1 MKKKSVSILLCIAL
15 TTVMLNGCGTS
26 DNSPSDN
33 TAASDAETA
42 APEQT
47 ADSAS
52 MTLQLAHVN
61 PGNDD
66 DNLHHT
72 CLTFADQLDK
82 LSGGTI
88 AVKVVGDSQ
97 LGTDREVIEGMQM
110 GTVDMSFSMNSS
122 LGSFLPALQVFDLPF
137 LFGNRDQVYAVFDDD
152 AIMDPL
158 KQQLYEEAGIL
169 ILGMG
174 DNGFR
179 NCLNNIK
186 PINSMEDV
194 AGMKLRLPEN
204 AIWSDCFSSFGASP
218 TAMAFSEVYTACQ
231 QGTVDGFE
239 LPTASVYSG
248 AYWEVCDY
256 YSLTEHL
263 FTALDLCISGMTWD
277 SLTEE
282 QQQWVQ
288 EAADY
293 AMEENRKYIQEKEA
307 GWLEEI
313 GENME
318 VNQCADKSGFTE
330 VAQKVYENYTGE
342 IGQELLDTVMNKV
355 ASVQ

>member
-1 MKKKSVSILLCIAL
+1 MKKKSFSILLCIAL
-15 TTVMLNGCGTS
+15 PAALLSGCGAS
-26 DNSPSDN
+26 GNAPSDS
-33 TAASDAETA
+33 AAAPDTEAET
-42 APEQT
+42 PPQT
-47 ADSAS
+47 NAGSS

-61 PGNDD
+61 PGTDD

-72 CLTFADQLDK
+72 CLTFADKLNE

-88 AVKVVGDSQ
+88 TVKVVGDSQ

-137 LFGNRDQVYAVFDDD
+137 LFGNREQVYAVFDDD

-194 AGMKLRLPEN
+194 KGLKLRLPEN

-277 SLTEE
+277 SFTEE
-282 QQQWVQ
+282 QKQWVQ

-293 AMEENRKYIQEKEA
+293 AMEENRRYIQEKEA
-307 GWLEEI
+307 GWLKEI

-318 VNQCADKSGFTE
+318 VNECADKSGFTE
-330 VAQKVYENYTGE
+330 VAQKVYENYADE
-342 IGQELLDTVMNKV
+342 IGQDLLDTVMNKV